1 MVDLPAI
8 ASPPNALLMVVAT
21 ETDGAILDGTF
32 SVNVLLAD
40 PILVSPLYVVTLTV
54 HVPLVAFGTWLA
66 NDVGGVNEMVVAV
79 DLVAAVVVELP
90 NVYWTVCVNELLAL
104 EIVTV

>member
-1 MVDLPAI
+1 M
-8 ASPPNALLMVVAT
+8 
-21 ETDGAILDGTF
+21 
-32 SVNVLLAD
+32 
-40 PILVSPLYVVTLTV
+40 TLTV
-54 HVPLVAFGTWLA
+54 HVPLVALGTWLA

-79 DLVAAVVVELP
+79 DLVAAVVVKLP